1 MKKGLLI
8 IVACLTVL
16 SMFFA
21 LPASPAAAQGNEQGL
36 TLIFI
41 QYIPGKGV
49 TFKFEVKGDFDN
61 FTGFAT
67 INGHEYALTC
77 NINDDGDLS
86 CTAEQGLQQ
95 YVGEIASVTINGY
108 TFSAPIRGSAPVVA
122 YCYPVFDQVNTEN
135 GGEEPPVPTVSESTP
150 WEQAGTYCQAAPA
163 NVGDEIYWYNPAYS
177 SSWYYYYSLDGQDI
191 WTNPPDMG
199 PGYYWDIILS

>member
-16 SMFFA
+16 SMLFA
-21 LPASPAAAQGNEQGL
+21 LPASPVAAQGNEQGL

-49 TFKFEVKGDFDN
+49 TFKFEVKGDFNN
-61 FTGFAT
+61 FTGFVT

-95 YVGEIASVTINGY
+95 YIGEIATVTINGY
-108 TFSAPIRGSAPVVA
+108 TFSAPIRGSASVVV
-122 YCYPVFDQVNTEN
+122 YCYPIFDLASD
-135 GGEEPPVPTVSESTP
+135 EES
-150 WEQAGTYCQAAPA
+150 WEQPGVYCQNAPA
-163 NVGDEIYWYNPAYS
+163 NVGDQIYWYNPAWS
-177 SSWYYYYSLDGQDI
+177 DWYNYFYSLNGQDI
-191 WTNPPDMG
+191 STNPPNLG
-199 PGYYWDIILS
+199 PGYYYDGREEPLPQ